1 MTKQAQHPSVKEL
14 TAFASGQLSE
24 SQAEDVER
32 HIGLCDPCT
41 QTLIGLSTDDTFV
54 GLIKQAGNPAT
65 QATMGVTRLDDGLAS
80 HDAKEALAEHSRYE
94 IVEPIAQGG
103 MGKVFKATH
112 RMMDRTVALKVIKN
126 ELMRNTEVIERFH
139 REVKAAAQLSHP
151 NIVTAYDAEPV
162 SYTHLTLP
170 TTPYV

>member
-1 MTKQAQHPSVKEL
+1 MNTPAEHPSVKEL

-24 SQAEDVER
+24 SKAEDVER
-32 HIGLCDPCT
+32 HIDLCDPCT

-54 GLIKQAGNPAT
+54 GLLKQAGNPAT
-65 QATMGVTRLDDGLAS
+65 QATMGVTRLDHGLAS
-80 HDAKEALAEHSRYE
+80 NDATEALTEHSRYE

-126 ELMRNTEVIERFH
+126 ELMRNTE
-139 REVKAAAQLSHP
+139 A
-151 NIVTAYDAEPV
+151 V